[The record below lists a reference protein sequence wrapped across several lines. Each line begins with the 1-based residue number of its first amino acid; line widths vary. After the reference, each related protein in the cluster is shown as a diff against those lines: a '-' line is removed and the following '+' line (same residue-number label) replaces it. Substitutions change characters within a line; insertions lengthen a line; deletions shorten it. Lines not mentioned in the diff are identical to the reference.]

1 MIEAKRL
8 FDAARRQ
15 AAIYLLAVGLAF
27 AVLALLVALMGFD
40 VLKAFRYL
48 VTASFKSSFGFQE
61 TIKKT
66 IPLIFTT
73 YAFSIPFMI
82 KFFNIGGWG
91 QMMMGGTAAAAAGL
105 SLAPLGLPAWIL
117 MPLLIVIGTAAGG
130 LFGMAA
136 GGLKSRWDINP
147 IISTIM
153 LNFVAQHFL
162 NFVAT
167 AKPFKDPAEGHPITL
182 PLPAEGTLGYL
193 GGFPVSFIFAIAAI
207 VFVSFFLKRTR
218 LGFEIRAVGHN
229 QLAAETYGI
238 PFTRAILTSFFIGG
252 ALAGL
257 GGTLETINIHGKL
270 IEGFAKTSGA
280 QYGIFGILTSLVV
293 GGNPIAV
300 PFAAF
305 FMAVML
311 VGADSLQ
318 RTMRIPVE
326 LVFLAQ
332 GIIVLFIVTVRESL
346 NAKKR

>member
-1 MIEAKRL
+1 MNAKRL
-8 FDAARRQ
+8 LSKVGRQ
-15 AAIYLLAVGLAF
+15 AFIYLLALGLAF
-27 AVLALLVALMGFD
+27 GVLAVLVAAMGFN
-40 VLKAFRYL
+40 VPRAFRYL
-48 VTASFKSSFGFQE
+48 LTASFKSSFGFQE

-66 IPLIFTT
+66 VPLIFTT

-91 QMMMGGTAAAAAGL
+91 QMMMGGTIAAAVGL
-105 SLAPLGLPAWIL
+105 SLAGLGLPAWIL
-117 MPLLIVIGTAAGG
+117 LPLLIVVGTVAGG
-130 LFGMAA
+130 LFGAAA
-136 GGLKSRWDINP
+136 GGLKSKYDINP

-162 NFVAT
+162 NFIAT
-167 AKPFKDPAEGHPITL
+167 AKHFKDPAEGHPITL
-182 PLPAEGTLGYL
+182 PLPAEGTLGFI
-193 GGFPVSFIFAIAAI
+193 GGYPVSFLFALGAI
-207 VFVSFFLKRTR
+207 VFVAVFLDRTR
-218 LGFEIRAVGHN
+218 AGFEIRAVGHN
-229 QLAAETYGI
+229 QTAAQTYGI
-238 PFTRAILTSFFIGG
+238 PFSRTILTSFFIGG

-280 QYGIFGILTSLVV
+280 QYGIFGILTCLVV
-293 GGNPIAV
+293 GGHPFGI

-305 FMAVML
+305 FMSVML

-318 RTMRIPVE
+318 RSMRIPVE

-346 NAKKR
+346 NAKRK

>member
-1 MIEAKRL
+1 MSGKRL
-8 FDAARRQ
+8 ISKIGRQ
-15 AAIYLLAVGLAF
+15 AFIYSLALGLAF
-27 AVLALLVALMGFD
+27 AVLAVLVAAMGYS
-40 VLKAFRYL
+40 VPRAFRYL
-48 VTASFKSSFGFQE
+48 LTASFKSSFGFQE

-66 IPLIFTT
+66 VPLIFTT

-91 QMMMGGTAAAAAGL
+91 QMMMGGTVAAAVGL
-105 SLAPLGLPAWIL
+105 SLAGLGLPAWIL
-117 MPLLIVIGTAAGG
+117 LPLLLVVGTLAGG
-130 LFGMAA
+130 LFGAAA
-136 GGLKSRWDINP
+136 GGLKSKYDINP

-162 NFVAT
+162 NLIAT
-167 AKPFKDPAEGHPITL
+167 AKQFKDPAEGHPITL
-182 PLPAEGTLGYL
+182 PLPAEGTLGFI
-193 GGFPVSFIFAIAAI
+193 GGYPVSFIFALGAI
-207 VFVSFFLKRTR
+207 VFVAVFLDRTR
-218 LGFEIRAVGHN
+218 AGFEIRAVGHN
-229 QLAAETYGI
+229 QTAAQTYGI
-238 PFTRAILTSFFIGG
+238 PFSRTILTSFFIGG

-280 QYGIFGILTSLVV
+280 QYGIFGILTCLVV
-293 GGNPIAV
+293 GGHPFGI

-305 FMAVML
+305 FMSVML

-332 GIIVLFIVTVRESL
+332 GIIVLFIVTVREFM
-346 NAKKR
+346 NAKRK

>member
-1 MIEAKRL
+1 VNGKRIVSKVT
-8 FDAARRQ
+8 RQ
-15 AAIYLLAVGLAF
+15 TLIYLFAIGLAF
-27 AVLALLVALMGFD
+27 GVLALLVAAMGYS
-40 VLKAFRYL
+40 VPRAFRYL
-48 VTASFKSSFGFQE
+48 LTTSFKSSFGFQE

-66 IPLIFTT
+66 VPLIFTT

-82 KFFNIGGWG
+82 KFFNIGAWG
-91 QMMMGGTAAAAAGL
+91 QMMMGGTVAAAVGL
-105 SLAPLGLPAWIL
+105 SLAGAGLPAWIL
-117 MPLLIVIGTAAGG
+117 LPLLLVVGTVAGG
-130 LFGMAA
+130 LYGMAA
-136 GGLKSRWDINP
+136 GGLKSRFDINP

-162 NFVAT
+162 NFIAT
-167 AKPFKDPAEGHPITL
+167 AKALKDPAEGHPITL
-182 PLPAEGTLGYL
+182 PLPTEGTLGFI
-193 GGFPVSFIFAIAAI
+193 GGYPVSFVFALAAI
-207 VFVSFFLKRTR
+207 VFVAVFLDRTR
-218 LGFEIRAVGHN
+218 AGFEIRAVGHN
-229 QLAAETYGI
+229 QTAAQTFGI
-238 PFTRAILTSFFIGG
+238 PFSRTILTSFFIGG

-280 QYGIFGILTSLVV
+280 QFGIFGILACLVV
-293 GGNPIAV
+293 GGNPIGV

-305 FMAVML
+305 FMSVML

-346 NAKKR
+346 NAKRK